1 MTVSLVGVLLVIG
14 SAAAYSVLD
23 LARKVLVVR
32 IPTAALLFYLSIG
45 QLPFFA
51 AWMVLA
57 GSGAVGSGYFLP
69 AAVSVILNI
78 AANLLFMEAV
88 RLSPLSLTVP
98 FLALTPVFTTLLGI
112 PLLGEVPGALQ
123 WAGVAVVVVGAFQLN
138 LGSAVGGSPRAA
150 WRAFLSEP
158 GSLLMVL
165 VSLCWSLAMPLDKL
179 ALVHAD
185 VATHGF
191 VLNAGVAGGV
201 LGFLIL
207 RRQTADLRTVSRG
220 WVLLAAGVLVSVI
233 GLALLLLSLA
243 HLWVAV
249 AETLRRGFGSISA
262 LILGRWMFHEPITT
276 AKVIGVVLM
285 SIGVAL
291 ILL

>member
-1 MTVSLVGVLLVIG
+1 MTVSFVGVLLVIG
-14 SAAAYSVLD
+14 SAAAYSGLD
-23 LARKVLVVR
+23 LARKILVAR
-32 IPTAALLFYLSIG
+32 IPATALLFYLSIG

-51 AWMVLA
+51 AWMGVI
-57 GSGAVGSGYFLP
+57 GSGAVGTGYFLP
-69 AAVSVILNI
+69 AAGSVILNT

-112 PLLGEVPGALQ
+112 PLLGEVPGFLQ
-123 WAGVAVVVVGAFQLN
+123 WAGVAIVVIGALQLN
-138 LGSAVGGSPRAA
+138 LGSARSAAPRAA

-158 GSLLMVL
+158 GSLLMVI

-191 VLNAGVAGGV
+191 VLNAGVAVGV
-201 LGFLIL
+201 LAFMIL
-207 RRQTADLRTVSRG
+207 RREMAGLWTVSRA
-220 WVLLAAGVLVSVI
+220 WMLVAAAVLVSVI
-233 GLALLLLSLA
+233 GLGLLLLSLA

-262 LILGRWMFHEPITT
+262 LILGRWMFHEPITA
-276 AKVIGVVLM
+276 AKVIGIVLM
-285 SIGVAL
+285 SAGVAL